1 MENDTPIYSLIPPS
15 ELSGLSAETA
25 ARISENPMPTS
36 QRVSNLTPLE
46 LVGQGQLSAKDAGKS
61 DPVSQP
67 MPSTGKEP
75 SGKGRG

>member
-1 MENDTPIYSLIPPS
+1 
-15 ELSGLSAETA
+15 
-25 ARISENPMPTS
+25 MPTS